1 MKKGEYRKEST
12 QISTEKQ
19 EFQPLSQGRRIWR
32 AFKRSRIAQVG
43 LVGVI
48 LVVFMAIFANFLA
61 PYHYALQM
69 RGHVFAPPTPIRIFD
84 QAGNLTWPFVYGTT
98 RRLDRVTFQ
107 VVHVPDTTRMYP
119 IRFFVRG
126 RDTHRI
132 LGIFPTN
139 IRLFGV
145 GEFGN
150 NPRHR
155 AQIFLFGADSLGR
168 CIFSRVLYGS
178 RVSLLVGPLVV
189 LLITPVALLIGGVS
203 GYFSGRLDTIVQRTI
218 EVVIALPGLPF
229 MLAMAMVLRPFGLS
243 PALQLVGIIVILA
256 AIGWGGMAR
265 VVRGIVMSLREREF
279 TVAAQAIGASPLRII
294 LRHIAP
300 NLMTYF
306 VVSATLT
313 IPGMILWE
321 SALSFL
327 GFGIQEPGTSW
338 GLLITDANRIVNIE
352 KHPWVLIPGFAI
364 FFTVLAFNFV
374 GDALRDA
381 VDPFKVV

>member
-1 MKKGEYRKEST
+1 MREERT
-12 QISTEKQ
+12 QILADEK
-19 EFQPLSQGRRIWR
+19 EFRSQTQWQMIWR
-32 AFKRSRIAQVG
+32 AFRRNRVAQVG
-43 LVGVI
+43 LAGVI
-48 LVVFMAIFANFLA
+48 IVVLMAVFANFLA

-69 RGHVFAPPTPIRIFD
+69 RGHVFSPPTRIRIFD
-84 QAGNLTWPFVYGTT
+84 QAGNLTWPFVYATE
-98 RRLDRVTFQ
+98 RRLDRATFRVT
-107 VVHVPDTTRMYP
+107 HVPDTTRMYP

-126 RDTHRI
+126 PDTHRI
-132 LGIFPTN
+132 LGIFSTN
-139 IRLFGV
+139 LRLFGV

-150 NPRHR
+150 DPRHR
-155 AQIFLFGADSLGR
+155 AQVLLFGADSLGR
-168 CIFSRVLYGS
+168 CIFSRILYGS

-189 LLITPVALLIGGVS
+189 LLITPVALLIGGIS
-203 GYFSGRLDTIVQRTI
+203 GFFGGVVDTVAQRTI

-229 MLAMAMVLRPFGLS
+229 LLAMAMVLRPFGLS
-243 PALQLVGIIVILA
+243 PALQLFGIVAILA

-265 VVRGIVMSLREREF
+265 IVRGMVMSLREREF
-279 TVAAQAIGASPLRII
+279 TIAAQAIGASPLRII
-294 LRHIAP
+294 VRHIAP
-300 NLMTYF
+300 NLLTYF

-313 IPGMILWE
+313 IPGMIIWE

-352 KHPWVLIPGFAI
+352 MHPWVLIPGFMI